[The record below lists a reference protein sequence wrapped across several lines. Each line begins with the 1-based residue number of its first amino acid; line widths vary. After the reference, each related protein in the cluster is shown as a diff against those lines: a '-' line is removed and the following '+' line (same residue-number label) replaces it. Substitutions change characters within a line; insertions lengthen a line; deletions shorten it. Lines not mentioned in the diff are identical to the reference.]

1 MENSNNTG
9 KILAVFTAVV
19 FLFFVYEVM
28 TNTSKVSQVNVPQPS
43 VPNINIIN
51 KPTFDPKISVSDN
64 SVTKQENTSVTERNN
79 NNNINTRR
87 RTGRTRRTRR
97 APVNINVISASS
109 SSAKS
114 SSSDN
119 STSSS
124 SIPCIKTG
132 DNTECDI
139 R

>member
-19 FLFFVYEVM
+19 FLFFMYEVM

-79 NNNINTRR
+79 NNNNNNNRR
-87 RTGRTRRTRR
+87 RIRRTRR
-97 APVNINVISASS
+97 APININVRATSS

-114 SSSDN
+114 SSSGN
-119 STSSS
+119 SNSSS

>member
-9 KILAVFTAVV
+9 KILVFFTAIV

-28 TNTSKVSQVNVPQPS
+28 ANTSKVSQVNVPQPS

-79 NNNINTRR
+79 NNNTRR
-87 RTGRTRRTRR
+87 RTRRTRRTRR

-114 SSSDN
+114 SSSGN

-124 SIPCIKTG
+124 SIICEKND
-132 DNTECDI
+132 DNIICDT

>member
-28 TNTSKVSQVNVPQPS
+28 ANTSKVSQVNVPQPS

-64 SVTKQENTSVTERNN
+64 SVTKQENTSITERNN
-79 NNNINTRR
+79 NNNRNTRR
-87 RTGRTRRTRR
+87 RRTRR

-114 SSSDN
+114 SSSGN
-119 STSSS
+119 SNSSS
-124 SIPCIKTG
+124 SIPCQKNDAGI
-132 DNTECDI
+132 NCNM

>member
-19 FLFFVYEVM
+19 FLFFIYEVM

-79 NNNINTRR
+79 NNNRNTR
-87 RTGRTRRTRR
+87 RTRRTRR
-97 APVNINVISASS
+97 PPININVRATSS

-114 SSSDN
+114 SSSGN
-119 STSSS
+119 SNSSS
-124 SIPCIKTG
+124 SIPCQKNEAGIKC
-132 DNTECDI
+132 NM

>member
-9 KILAVFTAVV
+9 KILVFFTAIV

-79 NNNINTRR
+79 NNNNNNNRNTI
-87 RTGRTRRTRR
+87 RRTRSTR
-97 APVNINVISASS
+97 RPPVNIIYNRISP
-109 SSAKS
+109 
-114 SSSDN
+114 N
-119 STSSS
+119 IST
-124 SIPCIKTG
+124 PREENTQPLNHNCTPG
-132 DNTECDI
+132 DNDTTCTAN

>member
-43 VPNINIIN
+43 IPNINIIN

-79 NNNINTRR
+79 NNNNNRNTRR
-87 RTGRTRRTRR
+87 RTRRTRR

-114 SSSDN
+114 SSSGN

-124 SIPCIKTG
+124 SIICEKND
-132 DNTECDI
+132 DNIICDM

>member
-19 FLFFVYEVM
+19 FMFFIYEVM
-28 TNTSKVSQVNVPQPS
+28 TNTSKVNQLNVPQPS

-79 NNNINTRR
+79 NNNRNTRR
-87 RTGRTRRTRR
+87 RTRRTRR

-109 SSAKS
+109 STPKS
-114 SSSDN
+114 PSSGN
-119 STSSS
+119 SNSSS
-124 SIPCIKTG
+124 SIICQKNDGII
-132 DNTECDI
+132 CAV

>member
-43 VPNINIIN
+43 IPNINIIN

-64 SVTKQENTSVTERNN
+64 SVTKQENISVTERNN
-79 NNNINTRR
+79 NNNNTRR
-87 RTGRTRRTRR
+87 RTRTRRTRR
-97 APVNINVISASS
+97 APININVISASS

-114 SSSDN
+114 SSSGN
-119 STSSS
+119 SNSSS

>member
-28 TNTSKVSQVNVPQPS
+28 ANTSKVSQVNVPQPS

-64 SVTKQENTSVTERNN
+64 SVTKQENTSITERNN
-79 NNNINTRR
+79 NNNRNTRR
-87 RTGRTRRTRR
+87 RRTRR

-114 SSSDN
+114 SSSGN
-119 STSSS
+119 SNSSS
-124 SIPCIKTG
+124 SIPCQKDKAGI
-132 DNTECDI
+132 NCVM

>member
-19 FLFFVYEVM
+19 FMFFIFEVM
-28 TNTSKVSQVNVPQPS
+28 TNTSKVNQLNVPQPS

-79 NNNINTRR
+79 NNNNNNNRNIR
-87 RTGRTRRTRR
+87 RRTRR

-114 SSSDN
+114 SSSGN

-124 SIPCIKTG
+124 SIICEKND
-132 DNTECDI
+132 DNIICDT

>member
-19 FLFFVYEVM
+19 FMFFIYEVM
-28 TNTSKVSQVNVPQPS
+28 TNTSKVNQLNVPQPS

-79 NNNINTRR
+79 NNNNNRR
-87 RTGRTRRTRR
+87 IRRTRRTRR
-97 APVNINVISASS
+97 TPVNINVISASS

-119 STSSS
+119 PNSSS

>member
-43 VPNINIIN
+43 IPNINIIN

-79 NNNINTRR
+79 NNNNNNNNRR
-87 RTGRTRRTRR
+87 IRRTRR
-97 APVNINVISASS
+97 APININVRATSS
-109 SSAKS
+109 SSS
-114 SSSDN
+114 SSGN
-119 STSSS
+119 SNSSS
-124 SIPCIKTG
+124 SIPCQKNGADIKC
-132 DNTECDI
+132 NM

>member
-19 FLFFVYEVM
+19 FMFFIYEVM
-28 TNTSKVSQVNVPQPS
+28 TNTSKVNQLNVPQPS

-64 SVTKQENTSVTERNN
+64 SVTKQENTSITERNDN
-79 NNNINTRR
+79 NNRNTRIR
-87 RTGRTRRTRR
+87 RNMR
-97 APVNINVISASS
+97 APVNINIR
-109 SSAKS
+109 
-114 SSSDN
+114 

-124 SIPCIKTG
+124 SSKSSSGNLNSSPSIPCQKNGDDIKC
-132 DNTECDI
+132 NI